1 MSSFEFF
8 MTFYG
13 LLLGLA
19 VAEVLLGFA
28 NLLRHRARPRLGL
41 LTPLLGL
48 LVFLQLMA
56 IFIDAWSRL
65 QSVAITMEGL
75 ALPTAIGVMMFF
87 VSVIL
92 VPRDPAEWSDL
103 DDYFR
108 LNRRWTIGLLIG
120 VNILVLGYEAP
131 FVQALLKGGQWFNFG
146 YWVAINVLY
155 FATIAGALLLHAR
168 RAIVAC
174 LALQILLY
182 VYVFS
187 GFSLVIFNVAPGSW
201 PPDLAE
207 GGDSRRHGITEQRP
221 RAIPPDAVARSSST
235 GP

>member
-1 MSSFEFF
+1 MSQFEFF

-56 IFIDAWSRL
+56 IFIDAWTRL
-65 QSVAITMEGL
+65 QGVAITMEGL
-75 ALPTAIGVMMFF
+75 ALPTAIGVAMFF
-87 VSVIL
+87 VSVII

-103 DDYFR
+103 DDYFLR
-108 LNRRWTIGLLIG
+108 NRRWAIGLMIG
-120 VNILVLGYEAP
+120 VNVLVLGYEAP
-131 FVQALLKGGQWFNFG
+131 FVKGLIEAGHWFNFS
-146 YWVAINVLY
+146 YYLAVNV
-155 FATIAGALLLHAR
+155 FGFTTIAGALLLNSR
-168 RAIVAC
+168 RAIAAC

-182 VYVFS
+182 IYIFS
-187 GFSLVIFNVAPGSW
+187 GFSLVIFKAATAS
-201 PPDLAE
+201 
-207 GGDSRRHGITEQRP
+207 
-221 RAIPPDAVARSSST
+221 
-235 GP
+235 

>member
-1 MSSFEFF
+1 MTQFEFF

-19 VAEVLLGFA
+19 VAELLLGFA
-28 NLLRHRARPRLGL
+28 NLLRHRARPKLGL

-56 IFIDAWSRL
+56 TFIDAWSRL

-75 ALPTAIGVMMFF
+75 ALPTAIGVTMFF
-87 VSVIL
+87 ISVIL

-108 LNRRWTIGLLIG
+108 LNRRWSIGLLIA
-120 VNILVLGYEAP
+120 VKIMILGYEAP
-131 FVQALLKGGQWFNFG
+131 FVKALLEARQWFNFS
-146 YWVAINVLY
+146 YYLSINAFD
-155 FATIAGALLLHAR
+155 FATIAGALLLRER
-168 RAIVAC
+168 RAIIAC

-187 GFSLVIFNVAPGSW
+187 GFSLVIFKAAPAS
-201 PPDLAE
+201 
-207 GGDSRRHGITEQRP
+207 
-221 RAIPPDAVARSSST
+221 
-235 GP
+235 

>member
-28 NLLRHRARPRLGL
+28 SLLRHRSRPKLGL

-48 LVFLQLMA
+48 VVFLQLMA
-56 IFIDAWSRL
+56 TFIDAWSRL
-65 QSVAITMEGL
+65 QNVSITMEGL

-92 VPRDPAEWSDL
+92 VPREPEEWNDL
-103 DDYFR
+103 DEYFL

-120 VNILVLGYEAP
+120 VNILALGYEAP
-131 FVQALLKGGQWFNFG
+131 FVQRLIDGRQWFNFG
-146 YWVAINVLY
+146 YYIAVNVFA
-155 FATIAGALLLHAR
+155 FATIAGAMLLRSR

-174 LALQILLY
+174 LSIQILLY
-182 VYVFS
+182 IYIFS
-187 GFSLVIFNVAPGSW
+187 GYSLVIFSAAPES
-201 PPDLAE
+201 
-207 GGDSRRHGITEQRP
+207 
-221 RAIPPDAVARSSST
+221 
-235 GP
+235 

>member
-48 LVFLQLMA
+48 VVFLQLMA

-65 QSVAITMEGL
+65 QGVAITMDGL
-75 ALPTAIGVMMFF
+75 ALPTAIGVLMFF
-87 VSVIL
+87 VSVIV

-103 DDYFR
+103 DDYFLR
-108 LNRRWTIGLLIG
+108 NRRWAIGLLIG

-131 FVQALLKGGQWFNFG
+131 FVKALIEARNWFNLG
-146 YWVAINVLY
+146 YYLAVNVFA
-155 FATIAGALLLHAR
+155 FATLAGALLLRSR
-168 RAIVAC
+168 RAIAAC

-182 VYVFS
+182 IYIFS
-187 GFSLVIFNVAPGSW
+187 GFSLLIFQAAPG
-201 PPDLAE
+201 
-207 GGDSRRHGITEQRP
+207 R
-221 RAIPPDAVARSSST
+221 
-235 GP
+235 